1 MSRTPNFTTY
11 MLRVCGLAII
21 VLPAI
26 AVIAA
31 GQFSP
36 PFGKWSRLSEEP
48 VLSLAATASDP
59 QGHLILRSLK
69 RMANS

>member
-11 MLRVCGLAII
+11 MLRVGGLAMI
-21 VLPAI
+21 VLPAV

-48 VLSLAATASDP
+48 VLSPRGNGFESAGTFNPSVV
-59 QGHLILRSLK
+59 K
-69 RMANS
+69 KMANS